1 MLMKVGS
8 KRRRTK
14 QEIEDQKME
23 DLTKR
28 QAVEDKMKAFVN
40 LQAELQATQQQVTQ
54 NQSAADA
61 LQSMMHQG
69 FIEQGPDGIY
79 RPGN

>member
-1 MLMKVGS
+1 LNIEARGTGSMLMKVGS

-69 FIEQGPDGIY
+69 FIE
-79 RPGN
+79 

>member
-69 FIEQGPDGIY
+69 FIE
-79 RPGN
+79 